1 MAILGFAMDANLLAQ
16 QLGNWT
22 QAKGSLHR
30 RLTAAFEHAIEQGMI
45 LPGTRVPAERS
56 LAEALA
62 LSRTTV
68 LTSYNNLKADGWLE
82 SRTGSGTWVSKRRAS
97 AARHQTHSAIVD
109 GTSTVNLL
117 EVGGT
122 EMLDFALGCSV
133 PLTELPGELFVL
145 KPDTLEALLGGR
157 SYMPLGLPQLRAD
170 VARLYTRQGL
180 PTTSEEILI
189 TSGTQQALSLITSLY
204 IQRGDAVLVENPTY
218 FGALDVF
225 RLAGARLSPL
235 PVGLEHV
242 QGSTLRDRL
251 LAAGPRL
258 MYLTPTYQ
266 NPTGAVMP
274 ASTRRLVAELAD
286 EFGIPVIEDHALAD
300 LSIEGFPPEP
310 IARHCKTGTVL
321 IVSSISKV
329 FWSALRVGWIRGPAA
344 VIAQLARIKTGADLS
359 SALMTQAI
367 ASQLLTVLDDAKEL
381 RKEQLLRRRDL
392 LASLLGEKLP
402 EWEFIKPKGG
412 LFLWVRLP
420 SGDARY
426 FAQCAARHGVAVT
439 PGSMFASDESFA
451 NYLRIPFVLD
461 EKSLATGVDRLAAAW
476 TEYQGLANAQSA
488 RSSPIV

>member
-1 MAILGFAMDANLLAQ
+1 MDANVLAQ

-22 QAKGSLHR
+22 QTKGSLHQ

-45 LPGTRVPAERS
+45 LPGTRVPSERA

-68 LTSYNNLKADGWLE
+68 LTAYNSLKADGWLE
-82 SRTGSGTWVSKRRAS
+82 SRIGSGTWVSKRRAS
-97 AARHQTHSAIVD
+97 AARHQSHSAIVE
-109 GTSTVNLL
+109 GTSMVNLL
-117 EVGGT
+117 KIEDT

-133 PLTELPGELFVL
+133 PLKELPRELFFL
-145 KPDTLEALLGGR
+145 DTGVQEALLGGR

-170 VARLYTRQGL
+170 IARLYTRQGL

-218 FGALDVF
+218 FGALDIF

-242 QGSTLRDRL
+242 EQSTLRDRL
-251 LAAGPRL
+251 VAAGPRL

-274 ASTRRLVAELAD
+274 DSTRKRVAELAD
-286 EFGIPVIEDHALAD
+286 EFGIPVIEDHALSD
-300 LSIEGFPPEP
+300 LSIEGLHAGP
-310 IARHCKTGTVL
+310 IARHSKTGTVMV
-321 IVSSISKV
+321 VSSITKV
-329 FWSALRVGWIRGPAA
+329 FWGALRVGWVRAPMP
-344 VIAQLARIKTGADLS
+344 VIAQLARVKTGADLG
-359 SALMTQAI
+359 SALVTQAI
-367 ASQLLTVLDDAKEL
+367 AMQLLTAFDRAKEM
-381 RKEQLLRRRDL
+381 RKEQLRRRRDL
-392 LASLLGEKLP
+392 LVSLLHERLP
-402 EWEFIKPKGG
+402 DWEFTVPQGG

-426 FAQCAARHGVAVT
+426 FAQCAARYGVALT
-439 PGSMFASDESFA
+439 PGSMFAADESYA
-451 NYLRIPFVLD
+451 DYLRVPFVL
-461 EKSLATGVDRLAAAW
+461 EEQSLSRGVDRLAAAW
-476 TEYQGLANAQSA
+476 TEYRELANARPA
-488 RSSPIV
+488 RTAPLV